1 MDALR
6 TPVILALCAVA
17 AAGCSGE
24 PISPNPGGPP
34 GQTVSCTQPAA
45 VTLDVGGSGVFDPAA
60 AGGCIQLPASAPGAE
75 HLVIALATNGTE
87 TSAGVSTSYQLKSAT
102 PAAATAAAEFPESS
116 APDLV
121 RALSPML
128 SSFGAP
134 KSNAGFH
141 ALLRD
146 RERLLSASP
155 AVAAAFSLGATPVTA
170 VPPVV
175 GSTRTFK
182 VCSSTNCN
190 SFVDVAATAKYVG
203 PKGAIYLDDT
213 VPTGGYTQA
222 DIDSVGFLFDNHMYP
237 IDTTAFGRESDL
249 DANGVVVVLLTDQ
262 VNKLSPSCNSSGSVI
277 LGYFF
282 GSDLVPGANGT
293 NNGEVFYG
301 LVPDPSN
308 SACTIS
314 RTFTSRVLAPTFI
327 HEFQHMISFNQ
338 HVRVR
343 GGLSE
348 DTWLNEGLSH
358 FAEELGA
365 RLIPDALC
373 YSTDCFTQY
382 AFGDVDNAY
391 EYLRDPEESYLVE
404 PSSST
409 GTLEERGANWLFVRW
424 LVDHFSGADSL
435 GTGFTRA
442 LVGTTRVG
450 AANVAATTGVAFSTL
465 IPEWQMANY
474 LDDLPGFTPANTRLQ
489 YRSWNFRTTY
499 ESLNSQAPSS
509 YPVPYPLTPDSTRGN
524 YVRRGTLRGGSG
536 RHLRVIQ
543 AASSSAVTLQLTDS
557 LGAALTATTA
567 PRIGVVRVR

>member
-6 TPVILALCAVA
+6 TSVLLALCGLAVG
-17 AAGCSGE
+17 GCSGE
-24 PISPNPGGPP
+24 PLDPGPGNPP
-34 GQTVSCTQPAA
+34 GQVVSCTQPAA
-45 VTLDVGGSGVFDPAA
+45 VTLEVGASGIFDPGT
-60 AGGCIQLPASAPGAE
+60 AGGCIQLPASASGAE
-75 HLVIALATNGTE
+75 HLVVAMATNGTE

-102 PAAATAAAEFPESS
+102 ATGTTAAPEFPVAH
-116 APDLV
+116 APNV
-121 RALSPML
+121 ARALSPML

-155 AVAAAFSLGATPVTA
+155 GLAAAFSFGATPVAA

-182 VCSSTNCN
+182 VCSATSCTN
-190 SFVDVAATAKYVG
+190 FVDVTATAKYVG

-282 GSDLVPGANGT
+282 GNDLVPGASGT

-301 LVPDPSN
+301 LVPDPDN
-308 SACTIS
+308 GACTIS
-314 RTFTSRVLAPTFI
+314 RGFTSRVLAPTFI

-365 RLIPDALC
+365 RLIPDPLC
-373 YSTDCFTQY
+373 YSGDCFTQY

-424 LVDHFSGADSL
+424 LVDHFSVDTL

-442 LVGTTRVG
+442 LVGTSRIG

-465 IPEWQMANY
+465 VPEWQMANY
-474 LDDLPGFTPANTRLQ
+474 LDDLPGFTPANARLQ

-499 ESLNSQAPSS
+499 QSLNAQAPSS

-543 AASSSAVTLQLTDS
+543 AAAAESVTLQLTDS
-557 LGAALTATTA
+557 LGVALTATTA

>member
-1 MDALR
+1 MD
-6 TPVILALCAVA
+6 PVRIPVVLALCVIAV
-17 AAGCSGE
+17 AGCSGE
-24 PISPNPGGPP
+24 PIGPNPGP
-34 GQTVSCTQPAA
+34 GQTVSCTQPTA
-45 VTLDVGGSGVFDPAA
+45 VALEVGASGVFDPAV
-60 AGGCIQLPASAPGAE
+60 AGGCIQLPATAPGAE
-75 HLVIALATNGTE
+75 HLIVAVAANGTE
-87 TSAGVSTSYQLKSAT
+87 TSAGLSTSYQLKSAT
-102 PAAATAAAEFPESS
+102 AVGVSAAPEFPLPVETNI
-116 APDLV
+116 A
-121 RALSPML
+121 RTLSPML
-128 SSFGAP
+128 SGFGGP
-134 KSNAGFH
+134 KSNAAFH

-146 RERLLSASP
+146 RERLLAASP
-155 AVAAAFSLGATPVTA
+155 AASAAFNLGAMPVTV

-182 VCSSTNCN
+182 VCSSTSCN
-190 SFVDVAATAKYVG
+190 SFVDVAATARYVG
-203 PKGAIYLDDT
+203 PKGAIYMDDT

-301 LVPDPSN
+301 LVPDPNN

-373 YSTDCFTQY
+373 YGGDCFTQY

-391 EYLRDPEESYLVE
+391 EYLRNPEESFLVE

-424 LVDHFSGADSL
+424 LVDHFSADSL

-442 LVGTTRVG
+442 LVGTNRVG

-465 IPEWQMANY
+465 VPEWQLANY
-474 LDDLPGFTPANTRLQ
+474 LDDLPGFTPANARLQ

-499 ESLNSQAPSS
+499 QSLNSQAPSS

-543 AASSSAVTLQLTDS
+543 AAAAESVTLQLTDS
-557 LGAALTATTA
+557 LGVALTATTT

>member
-6 TPVILALCAVA
+6 IPVILALCALAV
-17 AAGCSGE
+17 AGCSGE
-24 PISPNPGGPP
+24 PLDPDPGTPP
-34 GQTVSCTQPAA
+34 TLSCTAPTDVGLA
-45 VTLDVGGSGVFDPAA
+45 VGGSSVLDPATA
-60 AGGCIQLPASAPGAE
+60 SGCIRLPAADGSGSE
-75 HLVIALATNGTE
+75 HLVVALATNGTE
-87 TSAGVSTSYQLKSAT
+87 TSAGISTTYQLRSAT
-102 PAAATAAAEFPESS
+102 PVSVASAPEFPL
-116 APDLV
+116 AGQPDLV
-121 RALSPML
+121 RTVAPML
-128 SSFGAP
+128 SSFGGP
-134 KSNAGFH
+134 KSNAQFH

-146 RERLLSASP
+146 RERLMSGS
-155 AVAAAFSLGATPVTA
+155 AAAAASLSLGSMPASV

-175 GSTRTFK
+175 GSTRTFQ
-182 VCSSTNCN
+182 VCSSTSCN

-213 VPTGGYTQA
+213 VPAGGYTQA

-277 LGYFF
+277 LGYFY
-282 GSDLVPGANGT
+282 GSDLVPGANGS

-301 LVPDPSN
+301 LVPDPNN
-308 SACTIS
+308 SACTVS

-358 FAEELGA
+358 YAEELGA

-373 YSTDCFTQY
+373 FGGDCFTQY

-391 EYLRDPEESYLVE
+391 EYLRNPEESYLVE

-424 LVDHFSGADSL
+424 LVDHFSTDSL
-435 GTGFTRA
+435 GTGLTRA
-442 LVGTTRVG
+442 LVGTSRLG

-465 IPEWQMANY
+465 VPEWQMANY
-474 LDDLPGFTPANTRLQ
+474 LDDLPGFSPTNTRLQ
-489 YRSWNFRTTY
+489 YTSWNFRSTY
-499 ESLNSQAPSS
+499 QSLNSQAPSS

-524 YVRRGTLRGGSG
+524 YARRGVLRGGSG

-543 AASSSAVTLQLTDS
+543 DAAADAVTIQLTDS
-557 LGAALTATTA
+557 LGAALTATST